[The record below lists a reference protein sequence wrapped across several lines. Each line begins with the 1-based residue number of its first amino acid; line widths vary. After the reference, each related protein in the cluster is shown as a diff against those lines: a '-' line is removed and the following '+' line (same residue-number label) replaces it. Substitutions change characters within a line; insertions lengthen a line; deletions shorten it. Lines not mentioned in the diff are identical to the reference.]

1 MSTIFEKVLT
11 EYDFQYYDI
20 NTYMQDEHNSYDFE
34 KRFIMVHN
42 T

>member
-1 MSTIFEKVLT
+1 MSTICEKVLK

-20 NTYMQDEHNSYDFE
+20 NTYMQDDQLNFE